1 LDCAFSV
8 CFVSLHFSHTFLAPP
23 LTHPHPPPAQ
33 LVLDRHV
40 LASLRHLD
48 VRALLSNLPVN
59 KAIAMLDAVQAHLA
73 RALNAHATAADAAA
87 EAMAQAQAA
96 EALDPASSS
105 SSAPSSAS
113 STAASASASSTAA
126 AAALSEADALIAALR
141 SHRAVILAALPDSIR
156 ASVIASRPPPTPT
169 ASTPASSATS
179 ASSAASAI
187 SASSVSLASAA
198 AAAASAAPAQSSA
211 VAAALPS
218 TPTMTS
224 TTPTTTTTNAAISLT
239 PVQPQPQLV
248 SSGGA
253 LSGASDDR
261 GAVLSPPVASAPP
274 ASSESGDRPAFDLHV
289 CENFF

>member
-8 CFVSLHFSHTFLAPP
+8 CFVSLHFSHTFLAPIY
-23 LTHPHPPPAQ
+23 PHPPPAQ

-73 RALNAHATAADAAA
+73 RALNAHAAAADAAA
-87 EAMAQAQAA
+87 EARAQEQAT
-96 EALDPASSS
+96 EALDPASLSSSS

-113 STAASASASSTAA
+113 SAAAAASAAA
-126 AAALSEADALIAALR
+126 AVAALSEADALIAALR

-179 ASSAASAI
+179 ASSAASA
-187 SASSVSLASAA
+187 SSVSLASSA
-198 AAAASAAPAQSSA
+198 AAAASAAPARSSA
-211 VAAALPS
+211 LASTLPS
-218 TPTMTS
+218 TPTMTPPTPTS
-224 TTPTTTTTNAAISLT
+224 TTQNTAVSLT
-239 PVQPQPQLV
+239 PVQPQQLQV

-253 LSGASDDR
+253 PSDATDDR